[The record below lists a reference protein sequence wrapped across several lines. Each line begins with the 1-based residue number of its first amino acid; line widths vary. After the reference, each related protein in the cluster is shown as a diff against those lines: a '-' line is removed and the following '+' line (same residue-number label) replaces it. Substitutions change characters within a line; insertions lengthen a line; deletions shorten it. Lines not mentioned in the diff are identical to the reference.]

1 MAAPPLPPAAAAAP
15 ICPHAPAC
23 AGCALIGT
31 AYTRQLAL
39 KRERVVAALAAHPR
53 LAGVAV
59 GAIAGSPRVFG
70 YRNQVKLVARGSRRG
85 LLLGVYRPGTHQV
98 VDISRC
104 PVHDPRITQVLVGV
118 RQALDATNAPAYDE
132 RSGSGWL
139 RYVVVR
145 ASAWKHSAQVI
156 LVIRDRHWTGEAAL
170 VARLR
175 RLASVRS
182 VALNLNRSQ
191 GNVIFGERFVG
202 VTREQSLLERVGGL
216 ALSSRAGA
224 FLQANIGVARKV
236 YERVLLLADPQPDT
250 VAVDLYCGVG
260 AISFYLAGRAHRV
273 FGVEESPTAV
283 LDAKANI
290 RLNGF
295 HNVRFLAAPAAAGMT
310 HFGDALSGIDLV
322 TLNPPRK
329 GADDAT
335 RAAIARAAPARIVYV
350 SCEPTTL
357 ARDLDWFA
365 ARGWRGERVDPFD
378 MLPQTE
384 HVECVAL
391 LNRQPT
397 AHPGGSTTAS

>member
-1 MAAPPLPPAAAAAP
+1 MAAPPSVPPAAADP
-15 ICPHAPAC
+15 RCPHAPDC

-39 KRERVVAALAAHPR
+39 KRERVETALAAFPR
-53 LAGVAV
+53 LAGVEIGSIV
-59 GAIAGSPRVFG
+59 GSPRVFG
-70 YRNQVKLVARGSRRG
+70 YRNQAKLVARRARRG

-104 PVHDPRITQVLVGV
+104 PVHDPRITQVLAGV
-118 RQALDATNAPAYDE
+118 RQALAATDPPVYDE

-139 RYVVVR
+139 RYVVIR
-145 ASAWKHSAQVI
+145 ASAWKHSAQII
-156 LVIRDRHWTGEAAL
+156 LVVRDRNWSGEAAL
-170 VARLR
+170 VGRLR
-175 RLASVRS
+175 RLPSVRS
-182 VALNLNRSQ
+182 VTLNLNRSQ
-191 GNVIFGERFVG
+191 GNVIFGERFIG

-216 ALSSRAGA
+216 TLTSRAGA

-236 YERVLLLADPQPDT
+236 YDRVLAFADPQPDT

-260 AISFYLAGRAHRV
+260 AISFYLATRARHV
-273 FGVEESPTAV
+273 FGVEESPNAI

-295 HNVRFLAAPAAAGMT
+295 HNVRFFAMPAAAGMAHLT
-310 HFGDALSGIDLV
+310 EALPGVDLV

-329 GADDAT
+329 GADEAT
-335 RAAIARAAPARIVYV
+335 RTAIARAAPARIVYV

-365 ARGWRGERVDPFD
+365 TRGWRTQRVDPFD

-384 HVECVAL
+384 HVECVAV
-391 LNRQPT
+391 LNR
-397 AHPGGSTTAS
+397 